1 MPTSFPFDAVNGQPA
16 YNADDF
22 RAFFRAL
29 IPENGVIQSPASPNS
44 LQVTRVNNTSVHVA
58 PGAAF
63 IHGAGY
69 LQDETLT
76 LTVAQP
82 CLIICRFDFD
92 AREIRVQAVQEY
104 IRTDSRWDIVLAEMR
119 NNAVT
124 DLRGVRQNWATARWR
139 DGIFPLQE
147 RFGGS
152 GANNAAQARRNLE
165 LSAREH
171 NHSAADIT
179 SGTLPV
185 ARGGLG
191 TVSGNGVLRR
201 NGNVY
206 STVAAPQA
214 FAVLWRNNSG
224 NYAYLQSP
232 ALNTSALIE
241 ETRRG
246 SLSWASPLLDPWG
259 NQPFMLPGVYNLDP
273 QNQVSFQN
281 WPIVSNETIRPIILV
296 VTQLTATQGEH
307 TIYEAY
313 GRSGLAGDIG
323 LKFVWYSTRDDTSER
338 AVGSGW
344 VRIGNA

>member
-29 IPENGVIQSPASPNS
+29 IPENGVIQSPANPDS
-44 LQVTRVNNTSVHVA
+44 LLVSRVNNTSVRVA

-82 CLIICRFDFD
+82 CLIVCRFDLD
-92 AREIRVQAVQEY
+92 AREIRVQAVPEY
-104 IRTDSRWDIVLAEMR
+104 IRTDSRWDIVLAEFR
-119 NNAVT
+119 NNVVT
-124 DLRGVRQNWATARWR
+124 DLRGVRQNWATALWPP
-139 DGIFPLQE
+139 GLFPLAQQ
-147 RFGGS
+147 FGGT
-152 GANNAAQARRNLE
+152 GADNAAQARQNLG
-165 LSAREH
+165 L
-171 NHSAADIT
+171 AAAGHTHTAAQIT

-185 ARGGLG
+185 ARGGLS
-191 TVSGNGVLRR
+191 TVSGDGVLRR
-201 NGNVY
+201 NGYVY
-206 STVAAPQA
+206 SIIAAPQA

-224 NYAYLQSP
+224 NYAYLQPP
-232 ALNTSALIE
+232 ALNASTLIE

-246 SLSWASPLLDPWG
+246 NLSWASPRLDPWA
-259 NQPFMLPGVYNLDP
+259 NQSFMLPGVYHLDP
-273 QNQVSFQN
+273 QNEVNFQS

-296 VTQLTATQGEH
+296 VTHLTGTDGEH
-307 TIYEAY
+307 VLYEAY
-313 GRSGLAGDIG
+313 GRSGQAGDIG

-338 AVGSGW
+338 AIGSGW
-344 VRIGNA
+344 VRLGS